1 MVPMVE
7 NEVTVS
13 TKLNYL
19 LILGHIA
26 IFFYQQYLR
35 IPVYLE
41 NQYSTLLHRIILAKV
56 DVLLH
61 LEYINGFV
69 LIKKTKIT

>member
-13 TKLNYL
+13 TKLLPVNSRTHCY
-19 LILGHIA
+19 
-26 IFFYQQYLR
+26 FFYQQYLR

-41 NQYSTLLHRIILAKV
+41 NQYSTLLHRILLAKV

-69 LIKKTKIT
+69 LIKTQK